1 MKVIQSYSSPECNTY
16 DVIINDVVVA
26 YYYDHF
32 MNPETNEKLSTSVFE
47 IYYDYNEGDYES
59 SLLTENYKDIEYII
73 ENL

>member
-32 MNPETNEKLSTSVFE
+32 VNPVTNEKLSTSVFE
-47 IYYDYNEGDYES
+47 IYYDYNEGDYEG
-59 SLLTENYKDIEYII
+59 SLLTENYKDIEYIL

>member
-32 MNPETNEKLSTSVFE
+32 INPETNEKLNTSVFE

-59 SLLTENYKDIEYII
+59 SLLTENYKDIEYIL